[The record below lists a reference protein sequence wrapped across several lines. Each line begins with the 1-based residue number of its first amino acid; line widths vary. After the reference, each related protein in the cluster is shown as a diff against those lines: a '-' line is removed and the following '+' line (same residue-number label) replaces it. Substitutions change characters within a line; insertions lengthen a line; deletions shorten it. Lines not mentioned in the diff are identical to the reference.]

1 MTSIATLRQQLEA
14 IKNSHRRQHA
24 QHITWL
30 EDKTII
36 HTVDQDRLYIP
47 NATGSAFHS
56 DNTFVRVVMGP
67 YGSGK
72 STLCLNEIVKRAC
85 AMPKWSNGRRRS
97 RWGIFRNTSGELH
110 STTLQTWLAW
120 FGDLG
125 DISKRQK
132 PYLSYE
138 HMFNDG
144 DGIVE
149 LELIFLALDREQ
161 DVGKIKSLELTGA
174 YINELSEVPQGLLSH
189 LKGRVN
195 HRYPSRAF
203 CDASYWSG
211 IIADTNPPD
220 EDHWIYETFEKKKP
234 DDYKMFKQ
242 PSGLVKD
249 ADGIWQPNIHC
260 DNYEN
265 LSPDYYTKLASGQ
278 TEEFIKVYCRG
289 VYGLVGFGK
298 LLFTEYND
306 DFHSVDNIRAIQG
319 DPIHLFWDFGLTPR
333 CLVLQMSDRGRLCA
347 LKEYIGDD
355 MGIKTFAESIVIP
368 GLQKDFPYN
377 KVGHSD
383 GDPAGTHRSEI
394 MEELSSIS
402 VLCSLGIET
411 QPASTNDIEP
421 RLNSVRWFLNRMID
435 GKPGFMLSRK
445 GCPELRQGFI
455 KGYVYKRVAISGEA
469 RYRNE
474 PDKNKYSHI
483 QDCLQ
488 YGCLRFASDRIA
500 ADRKPVTTVDM
511 YNPTMR
517 W

>member
-24 QHITWL
+24 QHVTWL

-85 AMPKWSNGRRRS
+85 AMPRWSSGRRRS

-144 DGIVE
+144 NGIVE

-203 CDASYWSG
+203 CDAPYWSG

-220 EDHWIYETFEKKKP
+220 EDHWIYETFEKEKP
-234 DDYKMFKQ
+234 EDYKMFKQ

-265 LSPDYYTKLASGQ
+265 LSPDYYTKLAGGQ

-289 VYGLVGFGK
+289 VYGVVGFGK
-298 LLFTEYND
+298 NVYPEFNS
-306 DFHSVDNIRAIQG
+306 DFHSFDTINYIQG
-319 DPIHLFWDFGLTPR
+319 ETLYLGIDFGLTPA
-333 CLVLQMSDRGRLCA
+333 CVVCQLSPRGQLLI
-347 LKEYIGDD
+347 LKEYIAED
-355 MGIKTFAESIVIP
+355 MGIRTFFEMIVAP
-368 GLQKDFPYN
+368 GLKKDFPYCP
-377 KVGHSD
+377 KWIAYA
-383 GDPAGTHRSEI
+383 DPAGNSRSEI
-394 MEELSSIS
+394 MEEMSCIGELN
-402 VLCSLGIET
+402 SLGLNT
-411 QPASTNDIEP
+411 SAARTNDIAP
-421 RLNSVRWFLNRMID
+421 RLGAVRFYLNKMVD
-435 GKPGFMLSRK
+435 GKPAFAISRQ
-445 GCPELRQGFI
+445 GCPVLYKGFV
-455 KGYVYKRVAISGEA
+455 KNYVYKRLAISGEA
-469 RYRNE
+469 RYKDV
-474 PDKNKYSHI
+474 PDKNMSSHPM
-483 QDCLQ
+483 DGLGYVCLE
-488 YGCLRFASDRIA
+488 LASDSII
-500 ADRKPVTTVDM
+500 KEKSSHSIVDM
-511 YNPTMR
+511 YNPIMR
-517 W
+517 M